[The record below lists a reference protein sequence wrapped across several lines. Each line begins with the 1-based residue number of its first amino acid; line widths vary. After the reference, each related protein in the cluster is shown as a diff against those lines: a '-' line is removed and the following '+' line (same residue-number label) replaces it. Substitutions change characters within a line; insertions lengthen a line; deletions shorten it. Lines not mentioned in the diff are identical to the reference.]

1 MTPELKLQLGTF
13 GHTQLDGLVLP
24 AGAEQYV
31 TLVDEQTFILV
42 ILRGRLLVS
51 REDTKKTWRQVCGS
65 PTAPV
70 ILTTPGTYRIVAERH
85 SVALRAERC

>member
-1 MTPELKLQLGTF
+1 MPQTLPLPP
-13 GHTQLDGLVLP
+13 DYVLP
-24 AGAEQYV
+24 TDKYIEP
-31 TLVDEQTFILV
+31 TRSDV
-42 ILRGRLLVS
+42 ILRGKLLVS